1 MPTVS
6 IITDTIYT
14 YRFIKLL
21 VTPFE
26 ETKAYQLGLIDSN
39 GERTKKKIEN
49 STQRAAL
56 TPFHKLVFSIRKL
69 MAVAP
74 GGKSKLA
81 SYAAAWYLV
90 KDNFKLKEENIQ
102 KILKKTGYDS
112 IMSLAEDTE
121 WNKNPSGQ
129 LRKGNYRTTNERLD
143 NDKFYIIPTNSKV
156 RVSENAE
163 PVGSIFGISI
173 YEVVHVNSN
182 KKLYVTSGELLKC

>member
-1 MPTVS
+1 MPKFST
-6 IITDTIYT
+6 ITDTIYT

-26 ETKAYQLGLIDSN
+26 ETKAYQLGLIDKN

-102 KILKKTGYDS
+102 KILKKAGYES
-112 IMSLAEDTE
+112 KISLIEDTE

>member
-1 MPTVS
+1 MQTVS

-21 VTPFE
+21 VTPFK

-56 TPFHKLVFSIRKL
+56 TPFHKLVFSVRKL

-90 KDNFKLKEENIQ
+90 KDNFKLKEESIH
-102 KILKKTGYDS
+102 KILKKSGYDS
-112 IMSLAEDTE
+112 IMSLVEDTE
-121 WNKNPSGQ
+121 WNKNSLGQ
-129 LRKGNYRTTNERLD
+129 LRKGNYRTMNERLD
-143 NDKFYIIPTNSKV
+143 NDKFYTIPINSKV

-163 PVGSIFGISI
+163 PVGSIFGIDI
-173 YEVVHVNSN
+173 YEVVHVNTN
-182 KKLYVTSGELLKC
+182 KKIYVTSGELLKC